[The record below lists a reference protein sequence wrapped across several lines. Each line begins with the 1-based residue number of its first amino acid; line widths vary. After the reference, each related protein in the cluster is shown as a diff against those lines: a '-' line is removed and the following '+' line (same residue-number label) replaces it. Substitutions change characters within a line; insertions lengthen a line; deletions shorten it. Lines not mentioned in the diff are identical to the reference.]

1 LAFSRDV
8 EDDPLWQERAKL
20 TSPPQQ
26 IEIECPACGRVYEDW
41 HRASISLDL
50 EGWDAGDP
58 EIRAYLRECSTGTC
72 RHCGDAQ
79 LQPRTDDSGRSR

>member
-1 LAFSRDV
+1 MIRCGRNVPRD
-8 EDDPLWQERAKL
+8 ESAPADQ
-20 TSPPQQ
+20 
-26 IEIECPACGRVYEDW
+26 IECPACGRIYEDW

-72 RHCGDAQ
+72 RHCGHAQ
-79 LQPRTDDSGRSR
+79 LQPRTNDSGRSR